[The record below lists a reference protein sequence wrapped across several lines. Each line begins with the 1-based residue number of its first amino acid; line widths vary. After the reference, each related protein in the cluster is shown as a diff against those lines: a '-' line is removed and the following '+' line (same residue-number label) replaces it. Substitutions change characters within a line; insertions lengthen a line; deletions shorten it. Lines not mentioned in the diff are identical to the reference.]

1 MDILVAD
8 VEDDPNLVIG
18 TILDEENFAEKFPF
32 KEQREAEERERKRR
46 EEEEQEK
53 KRKVQVPQIQVKVG
67 KKPDEIAREKY
78 DKEMKELQRRNKE
91 YENYIELLIE
101 NIDRKELQD
110 CLEKPIDTDP
120 LKKLAYIFSHEP
132 ED

>member
-18 TILDEENFAEKFPF
+18 TILDEEDFAEKFPF

-53 KRKVQVPQIQVKVG
+53 KRKVQVP
-67 KKPDEIAREKY
+67 
-78 DKEMKELQRRNKE
+78 
-91 YENYIELLIE
+91 
-101 NIDRKELQD
+101 
-110 CLEKPIDTDP
+110 
-120 LKKLAYIFSHEP
+120 
-132 ED
+132 